1 MAKSRDRKRR
11 ATNTIVHGDV
21 HSSATHGGVSVA
33 IGGTNQAPIRIQ
45 VIAQPEGSGA
55 ASIQWETSFVKG
67 SSFRLR
73 AGYAGTLD
81 SLNGHNRECFS
92 SDATMILGTLDGA
105 LMSRIAASRASWRIP
120 VKPHFLR
127 DYVRG
132 FVAIGSLRFYGGLHS
147 RQYDSKAAVSIN
159 GKPLDRILLRIKP
172 EGHSD
177 YFCQFPKPPFWPN
190 IPPFGEC
197 STLYAWPLIRE
208 SLVESD
214 CQSVEVEIDG
224 YVNWDI
230 DYVGL
235 VFQCQHQHGL

>member
-81 SLNGHNRECFS
+81 SLNGHHRECFS

-147 RQYDSKAAVSIN
+147 RQYRLEGRSLNKRQTLRPYSAANKARGAFRLLLPISKAPVLAQHPALRRMQHIVRVAIDP
-159 GKPLDRILLRIKP
+159 GK
-172 EGHSD
+172 
-177 YFCQFPKPPFWPN
+177 
-190 IPPFGEC
+190 FG
-197 STLYAWPLIRE
+197 
-208 SLVESD
+208 
-214 CQSVEVEIDG
+214 G
-224 YVNWDI
+224 
-230 DYVGL
+230 VGL
-235 VFQCQHQHGL
+235 PISGSGNRRVRQLGH